1 MVETDRRPGA
11 RGEALSEALGYVAA
25 WRGRRVVIKFGGRAM
40 AAGSIGTLLSDIV
53 LLRRSGIDPILVH
66 GGGPEITETLEKLG
80 LEAKFLDGLRVTDR
94 ETMRVVE
101 MVLAGLV
108 NKRLVGEIQQL
119 GGAAAGLS
127 GKDGG
132 MLRVRPHPRSE
143 LGFVGDFAEV
153 DTSILDSLISSEF
166 IPVVASLGV
175 DDQGATYNVNA
186 DTAAAALAVA
196 VGAEKLLLLT
206 DVPGIKGADG
216 ALVSEATAEEAQAMI
231 RDEVVSAG
239 MIPKVESCLHA
250 IDHGVRSGH
259 IIEAGRPHGLLSE
272 LFTEEG
278 IGTMIRKVG
287 KPEQPGSQQ
296 AGSEEAGT

>member
-1 MVETDRRPGA
+1 MTQSTLNGRGA
-11 RGEALSEALGYVAA
+11 ALHEALGFVAA
-25 WRGRRVVIKFGGRAM
+25 WRGRRVVIKFGGSAM
-40 AAGSIGTLLSDIV
+40 AAGSTGTLLSDIT
-53 LLRRSGIDPILVH
+53 LLRQSGLDPILVH
-66 GGGPEITETLEKLG
+66 GGGPEITETLTRLG
-80 LEAKFLDGLRVTDR
+80 LEAKFLDGLRVTDS
-94 ETMRVVE
+94 ETIRVVE
-101 MVLAGLV
+101 MVLAGHV

-132 MLRVRPHPRSE
+132 MLRVTPHARRE
-143 LGFVGDFAEV
+143 LGFVGDISVV
-153 DTSILDSLISSEF
+153 DTSILDALISSEF

-206 DVPGIKGADG
+206 DVPGVKDQSGE
-216 ALVSEATAEEAQAMI
+216 LVSVVSRSEAQALI
-231 RDEVVSAG
+231 DDGTVSAG
-239 MIPKVESCLHA
+239 MIPKVEACLFATHN
-250 IDHGVRSGH
+250 GVQSAH

-278 IGTMIRKVG
+278 VGTMIKAPDE
-287 KPEQPGSQQ
+287 PEPTPETTKEISP
-296 AGSEEAGT
+296 

>member
-1 MVETDRRPGA
+1 MSEITVRGA
-11 RGEALSEALGYVAA
+11 RGAALSEALSYVAA

-40 AAGSIGTLLSDIV
+40 AAGSAGTLLSDIT

-66 GGGPEITETLEKLG
+66 GGGPEITETLERLG
-80 LEAKFLDGLRVTDR
+80 LEARFLDGLRVTDR

-101 MVLAGLV
+101 MVLAGHV
-108 NKRLVGEIQQL
+108 NKRLVGELQQL

-132 MLRVRPHPRSE
+132 MLRVTPHRRSE
-143 LGFVGDFAEV
+143 LGFVGDIAEV
-153 DTSILDSLISSEF
+153 DTSILDALIASEF

-175 DDQGATYNVNA
+175 DERGATYNVNA

-206 DVPGIKGADG
+206 DVPGIKGKDG
-216 ALVSEATAEEAQAMI
+216 ELVSVATPAEARSMI
-231 RDEVVSAG
+231 TEGVVSAG
-239 MIPKVESCLHA
+239 MIPKVEACLSA
-250 IDHGVRSGH
+250 IENGVHSGH
-259 IIEAGRPHGLLSE
+259 VIEASRPHALLVE

-278 IGTMIRKVG
+278 IGTMIRAEA
-287 KPEQPGSQQ
+287 PAESSP
-296 AGSEEAGT
+296 EEASR